1 MFKWCWVLRQSLTN
15 WMANMPTFG
24 AGSIQRH
31 GRGRM
36 MGRMEAWDDG
46 GTISI
51 RILSDTL
58 GESN

>member
-1 MFKWCWVLRQSLTN
+1 
-15 WMANMPTFG
+15 MPTFG
-24 AGSIQRH
+24 AGSIQRY